1 MKHGADP
8 RSIQHRYFTRIL
20 GMPVGMT
27 VATTGATFI
36 YKKTGNLWLC
46 AFLIGTVACLM
57 GMLYGQTRF
66 HF

>member
-1 MKHGADP
+1 
-8 RSIQHRYFTRIL
+8 
-20 GMPVGMT
+20 MPVGMT